1 MPNMTKGERDDLQRL
16 IRHRERAQKSAA
28 KLRSRNL
35 LADFENQIAAQYSFD
50 DDAVWAAAKKAAQA
64 EVAKAQKRVAAQC
77 QELGIPARFAPSL
90 QLGWVH
96 RGYDNL
102 IAKRRNELRRVA
114 ESRVAALEQEAVVQ
128 IELASVE
135 AETEITIAGL
145 TSETARAF
153 VERLPT
159 VESLMPALSYDE
171 LAGEADPPVVE
182 QLVSPNA
189 QRQRRFRERQALRN
203 ADVTPKPAL
212 PNATDDADGG
222 ERVGV
227 SEGSNE
233 PETKGE

>member
-1 MPNMTKGERDDLQRL
+1 MTTMTKGERDDLQRL
-16 IRHRERAQKSAA
+16 IRHREKAQKSAA

-35 LADFENQIAAQYSFD
+35 LADFENQIAAEYSFD
-50 DDAVWAAAKKAAQA
+50 DDAVWAAAQKAAEA

-90 QLGWVH
+90 GLHWVN

-102 IAKRRNELRRVA
+102 VDGRRKELRRVA

-135 AETEITIAGL
+135 AQTEIAIAGL

-159 VESLMPALSYDE
+159 VESLMPALDYAA
-171 LAGEADPPVVE
+171 LAGEADPPIVE
-182 QLVSPNA
+182 QLISPNT
-189 QRQRRFRERQALRN
+189 LR
-203 ADVTPKPAL
+203 
-212 PNATDDADGG
+212 
-222 ERVGV
+222 
-227 SEGSNE
+227 
-233 PETKGE
+233 